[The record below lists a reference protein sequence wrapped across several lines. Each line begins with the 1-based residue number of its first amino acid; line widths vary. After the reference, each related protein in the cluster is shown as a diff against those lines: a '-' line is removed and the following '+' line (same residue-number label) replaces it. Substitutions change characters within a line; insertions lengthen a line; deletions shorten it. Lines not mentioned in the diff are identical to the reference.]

1 VSLSLPIYA
10 VEQEL
15 IAGLRERGRLVLTA
29 PTGAGKSTQVPQMLL
44 RHGFLERGQAAVLE
58 PRRIAARLLAARAA
72 AELGVPLGHE
82 VGYQVR
88 FENRTG
94 PSTRIRYVTEGILLR
109 QMLEDPKLSGVSALI
124 VDEFHERH
132 LYGDVLLAWALGLQA
147 QARPDLLL
155 VVMSATLEDA
165 PLEKYLQPCARV
177 SSTGRAHPVR
187 ISYRGAVG
195 DPPIWEQVAQA
206 FCAHVHRGGQGDVLV
221 FLPGGY
227 EIFRTQEELGKCKES
242 RGYLL
247 LPLHGELAPQDQDAA
262 VARYSEPKIVLAT
275 NVAETSITIDGIR
288 LVIDSGLARIP
299 RYDPYRGVNTLFTEK
314 ISRASAD
321 QRTGR
326 AGRTAPG
333 ECVRLWTPEDQAH
346 RPAREAAEVK
356 RLELSEVILSLKAA
370 GVPDLRSFPW
380 YEPPTH
386 EALDHA
392 ETLLTELGA
401 LKDGSLTA
409 LGRRMAA
416 FPLHPR
422 YARMLL
428 AAQDLGCVREA
439 AQAAALTQGRD
450 LLLRNVDARTSA
462 FREEH
467 FGGPS
472 SSDFQVLLGAWEFA
486 EKNEFRQE
494 PCRRAGIHAGAARQ
508 VRPLVDQF
516 LRLAERSG
524 LDVAAR
530 ASGDEALRK
539 CILLGFSDRVARR
552 SEPGTLRCEVVHG
565 RKGVL
570 VRESAVR
577 QSPLFVAAEVRE
589 VEGKGQNA
597 KTLLSLATAIEVD
610 WLVELFPEDI
620 SRRNQVFFD
629 PSAKRVMAE
638 EWLRFRDLVL
648 EKRRLEPPP
657 APEAAR
663 LLAEEVLSGR
673 LKLADWDASVDQ
685 WWLRMGLLSRA
696 CPELGIPSASPA
708 DRREILEKVCRGAVA
723 TKDVKDRPVKA
734 SIREWLGG
742 ERTALVERHAPER
755 LALPNGRSA
764 KLVYVADGAPHL
776 ALRIQELYGVREV
789 PRIARGRVAPLV
801 RILAPSMRPVQIT
814 QDLVGFWRDHYPS
827 LRRELKR
834 KYPKHDWRENP

>member
-1 VSLSLPIYA
+1 VSLSLPIYE
-10 VEQEL
+10 VERDL
-15 IAGLRERGRLVLTA
+15 VAGLKERGRVVLTA

-44 RHGFLERGQAAVLE
+44 RHGFLERGQVAVLE

-72 AELGVPLGHE
+72 AELGVPLGGE

-132 LYGDVLLAWALGLQA
+132 LYGDVLLASAARLQA
-147 QARPDLLL
+147 RQRPDLVL
-155 VVMSATLEDA
+155 VVMSATLDDA
-165 PLEKYLQPCARV
+165 PLEKYLSPCARV
-177 SSTGRAHPVR
+177 SASGQAHPVQ
-187 ISYRGAVG
+187 ISYRGAAG
-195 DPPIWEQVAQA
+195 DPPVWEQVAQA
-206 FCAHVHRGGQGDVLV
+206 FCDHVREGGRGDVLV

-227 EIFRTQEELGKCKES
+227 EIFRTQEELEKCKES

-247 LPLHGELAPQDQDAA
+247 LPLHGELGPAEQDAA
-262 VARYSEPKIVLAT
+262 VARYAQPKIVLAT

-333 ECVRLWTPEDQAH
+333 ECVRLWTPEDQAR
-346 RPAREAAEVK
+346 RPAREAPEVK
-356 RLELSEVILSLKAA
+356 RLELSEVLLTLKAG
-370 GVPDLRSFPW
+370 GVQDLRSFPW
-380 YEPPTH
+380 FELPTN
-386 EALDHA
+386 EALA
-392 ETLLTELGA
+392 QGETLLAELGA
-401 LKDGSLTA
+401 LKDGTLTG
-409 LGRRMAA
+409 LGRSMVA

-428 AAQDLGCVREA
+428 AAQELGCVRQA
-439 AQAAALTQGRD
+439 AQVAAITQGRD
-450 LLLRNVDARTSA
+450 LLLRNVDASTSS

-467 FGGPS
+467 FGGAS
-472 SSDFQVLLGAWEFA
+472 TSDFHVLLRAWEFA
-486 EKNEFRQE
+486 EKHDFRRE
-494 PCRRAGIHAGAARQ
+494 PCHRAGIHVGAARQ
-508 VRPLVDQF
+508 VRPLVAQF

-524 LDVAAR
+524 LDALAR
-530 ASGDEALRK
+530 AQGDEALRK
-539 CILLGFSDRVARR
+539 CVLMGFPDRVARR
-552 SEPGTLRCEVVHG
+552 AEPGTLRCEVVHG

-570 VRESAVR
+570 TRESAVR
-577 QSPLFVAAEVRE
+577 QSPLFVAAEIRE
-589 VEGKGQNA
+589 VEGKGKEG

-620 SRRNQVFFD
+620 SRRPQVFYD

-648 EKRRLEPPP
+648 EKRRVEPPP

-673 LKLADWDASVDQ
+673 LKLSDWDAGADQ
-685 WWLRMGLLSRA
+685 WWLRVGLVSRT
-696 CPELGIPSASPA
+696 CPELGIPPASEA
-708 DRREILEKVCRGAVA
+708 DRRAVLEEICRGAVA
-723 TKDVKDRPVKA
+723 AKEVKDRPVKA
-734 SIREWLGG
+734 SLRGWLGG
-742 ERTALVERHAPER
+742 ERAALVERHAPER
-755 LALPNGRSA
+755 LTLSNGRSA
-764 KLVYVADGAPHL
+764 KLVYVADGPPHL
-776 ALRIQELYGVREV
+776 ALRIQDLYGVTDV

-801 RILAPSMRPVQIT
+801 HILAPSMRPVQIT
-814 QDLVGFWRDHYPS
+814 QDLIGFWRDHYPK
-827 LRRELKR
+827 LRRELRR
-834 KYPKHDWRENP
+834 KYPKHEWPENP